1 MNNTYHY
8 ASHEERLSRFW
19 EERGYFVSDTESHPH
34 RNPFSIILPPPNAN
48 ADLHLGHAMYVYED
62 VMIRYHKLAGHPVL
76 WLPGA
81 DHAGIETQFVYEKH
95 LKKQGKSRFDF
106 DRETLYK
113 DIWSFVMENRDHM
126 ENQLR
131 KLGFA
136 LDWSKKK
143 FTMDEDIVNI
153 VHKTFKRLFD
163 DGLVYRANRLV
174 QYCTSCGTSFSDLE
188 ITDKAVEGSLYH
200 ISYPLEDGSGSIT
213 VATTR
218 PETLFGD
225 VAVMVHPEDKRYKS
239 MIGKKVKLPLTD
251 RLIPIIADS
260 YVDKSFG
267 TGAVKV
273 TPAHDMNDFEVG
285 KRHGLSSPVILDF
298 GGKMQGTGIVDGV
311 YVTKARKLVVE
322 KLIDEGLLTK
332 TVPHAMTVGTCYRCG
347 TVLEPLPKEQW
358 FINVQPLKEKAIQM
372 VQEDGI
378 KVHPKRFKKQL
389 ISILDGFIDWNIS
402 RQIVWGIRIPAFFDK
417 ENNKWIVELDSK
429 KQQEL
434 IQSGNFTWDTDTF
447 DTWFSSAQW
456 PFATLQ
462 SISEDLFNTFYPTT
476 VMETG
481 YDILRAWV
489 SRMIMIGY
497 YQTGKPPFH
506 HVFLHG
512 MVRDKQGQKM
522 SKSKGNV
529 INPLDMID
537 KYGADALRAALI
549 FGTKEG
555 GDVVLSEDKIRAMRN
570 FCNKVW
576 NIARF
581 IHLYKTQEKPL
592 ETKEATQEDI
602 KKLRTLKKE
611 LTSVVNKYHKHVA
624 RFELAKAFDLI
635 YDFTWHRFADFYIEE
650 LKEALQRGSIEVL
663 TEMETT
669 GQELLCMLH
678 PYIPFVTEAIWQ
690 EWYSQESSILERTH
704 YQ

>member
-1 MNNTYHY
+1 MNNTYQF
-8 ASHEERLSRFW
+8 ASHEARLNRFW
-19 EERGYFVSDTESHPH
+19 EERGYFVADADVKAKKDA
-34 RNPFSIILPPPNAN
+34 FSIILPPPNAN

-62 VMIRYHKLAGHPVL
+62 VMIRYHKIAGHPVL

-113 DIWSFVMENRDHM
+113 DIWAFVMENREHM

-131 KLGFA
+131 RLGFA

-143 FTMDEDIVNI
+143 FTMDEDIVEI
-153 VHKTFKRLFD
+153 VHRTFKRLFD

-188 ITDKAVEGSLYH
+188 ITDKAIEGFLYH
-200 ISYPLEDGSGSIT
+200 LSYALEDGSGSIT

-225 VAVMVHPEDKRYKS
+225 VAVMVHPNDKRYS
-239 MIGKKVKLPLTD
+239 SLVGKNVKLPLTD
-251 RLIPIIADS
+251 RHIPIIADS
-260 YVDKSFG
+260 YVDSSFG

-285 KRHGLSSPVILDF
+285 KRHGLPSPVILDF
-298 GGKMQGTGIVDGV
+298 GGKMQNTGIVDGI
-311 YVTKARKLVVE
+311 YVTKARKIVIE
-322 KLIDEGLLTK
+322 KLTETGILTK

-372 VQEDGI
+372 VQDDVI

-389 ISILDGFIDWNIS
+389 ISILDTFIDWNIS
-402 RQIVWGIRIPAFFDK
+402 RQIVWGIRIPAFFDTQ
-417 ENNKWIVELDSK
+417 NNRWIVELDPK

-434 IQSGNFTWDTDTF
+434 IQSGTVTWDTDTF

-462 SISEDLFNTFYPTT
+462 SISEEHFNTFYPTT

-489 SRMIMIGY
+489 SRMIMMGY
-497 YQTGKPPFH
+497 YQTGNPPFEH
-506 HVFLHG
+506 IFLHG

-522 SKSKGNV
+522 SKSKANV

-581 IHLYKTQEKPL
+581 IHLYKTQEKEL
-592 ETKEATQEDI
+592 GSKETTEEDI
-602 KKLRTLKKE
+602 KKIRAMKKE
-611 LTSVVNKYHKHVA
+611 LASISKKYHSHVK
-624 RFELAKAFDLI
+624 RFELAKAFDLV

-663 TEMETT
+663 TEMETA
-669 GQELLCMLH
+669 GQELLRMLH
-678 PYIPFVTEAIWQ
+678 PYVPFVTEAIWQ
-690 EWYSQESSILERTH
+690 EWYSQESSILD
-704 YQ
+704 